1 VSRRP
6 QWLGTGRRPDG
17 PTPTGPDTTRTG
29 RHRSDPPG
37 RGVSDDLAA
46 EARVPRDDAG
56 FAPEITPPTARPGS
70 AGRPRHPAA
79 VVTLSIAAASA
90 AVLPV
95 FLTGAVSVQLGHA
108 VHIRATVI
116 GLLVATFFGTAALTS
131 ASFGALAERAGAL
144 RVIATSAG
152 VTAVAMAAIAAF
164 GQHLPLLFAA
174 LVVAGAANGATQP
187 AVNLYLTRGVS
198 AARQGL
204 AFGIKQ
210 AGIPTATLL
219 SGLAVPLLAIRFGW
233 QAGFAVGAGLVATV
247 ALVAATTTSRG
258 APTSRAT
265 PISRALSADGA
276 TTASGARGRVEPV
289 GPGRVT
295 PLRSGPPSAGG
306 PDGEPVRFASA
317 TPHPPDTGQERPGDE
332 GPDRT
337 TPSARDEGLV
347 APHGTAPVLP
357 GRAAVAVLP
366 LAVLAA
372 GMTFAVS
379 ASNALGTF
387 VVPSAV
393 AHGLA
398 PGLAGLV
405 SALGSTTGLATR
417 VTMGWRADRPVRPG
431 RPGRHPA
438 RGRQLGVVAAML
450 SLGTLGY
457 LALALG
463 GRGLLIPGVVVAYS
477 AGWGFNGLFNLA
489 VVRSHPAT
497 PARATGITQ
506 VGTYLGGMLGPLVFG
521 ILVDHAGYTS
531 AWILAALLAACG
543 ALTMLAGRALLA
555 RRPL

>member
-1 VSRRP
+1 MSRRP
-6 QWLGTGRRPDG
+6 HWLGTGRDPEGPSPARSEATRPERDRG
-17 PTPTGPDTTRTG
+17 ESPG
-29 RHRSDPPG
+29 RHAQGDPAF
-37 RGVSDDLAA
+37 S
-46 EARVPRDDAG
+46 PRDPGD
-56 FAPEITPPTARPGS
+56 EVGS
-70 AGRPRHPAA
+70 AHEVRRSLPPPVSSEHPRHAAA
-79 VVTLSIAAASA
+79 VVSLSIAAASA

-108 VHIRATVI
+108 VHIGATVI

-131 ASFGALAERAGAL
+131 AAFGALAERAGAL
-144 RVIATSAG
+144 RVMATSAG
-152 VTAVAMAAIAAF
+152 VTAVAMAVVAAV
-164 GQHLPLLFAA
+164 GQHLPFLFGA
-174 LVVAGAANGATQP
+174 LVVAGAANGAAQP

-198 AARQGL
+198 AGRQGL

-233 QAGFAVGAGLVATV
+233 QAGFAVGAGLVALV
-247 ALVAATTTSRG
+247 ALVAGTTTSR
-258 APTSRAT
+258 AH
-265 PISRALSADGA
+265 
-276 TTASGARGRVEPV
+276 GRTVAV
-289 GPGRVT
+289 GPGRVSRQRSRPPAT
-295 PLRSGPPSAGG
+295 GDAESESSPLASVPPADVVAHRATHGDGGRSRGSAN
-306 PDGEPVRFASA
+306 PTSPGETS
-317 TPHPPDTGQERPGDE
+317 
-332 GPDRT
+332 PDRG
-337 TPSARDEGLV
+337 AG
-347 APHGTAPVLP
+347 APAEL
-357 GRAAVAVLP
+357 AVAAPLPPARPPVAVFP

-417 VTMGWRADRPVRPG
+417 VTMGWRADRPMRPE

-438 RGRQLGVVAAML
+438 RGRQLGVVATML

-463 GRGLLIPGVVVAYS
+463 GRVLLVPGVVVAYS

-521 ILVDHAGYTS
+521 ILVDHAGYES

-543 ALTMLAGRALLA
+543 ALTMLAGRALLD
-555 RRPL
+555 RRPV

>member
-1 VSRRP
+1 MSRRP
-6 QWLGTGRRPDG
+6 QWLGPGRRPDG
-17 PTPTGPDTTRTG
+17 PPPISPDTSRVG
-29 RHRSDPPG
+29 RHRSDSPG
-37 RGVSDDLAA
+37 RGVGDDLTA
-46 EARVPRDDAG
+46 EARASRHDAG
-56 FAPEITPPTARPGS
+56 PAPEVTLSAARSGS
-70 AGRPRHPAA
+70 TGRPRHPAA

-108 VHIRATVI
+108 VHIGATVI

-144 RVIATSAG
+144 RVMAASAG
-152 VTAVAMAAIAAF
+152 VTAVAMAAIATL
-164 GQHLPLLFAA
+164 GQHLPLLFGA

-187 AVNLYLTRGVS
+187 AVNLYLTLGVS
-198 AARQGL
+198 SARQGL

-247 ALVAATTTSRG
+247 ALVAATTTSA
-258 APTSRAT
+258 APTTSRA
-265 PISRALSADGA
+265 
-276 TTASGARGRVEPV
+276 RGRADALR
-289 GPGRVT
+289 PGRVT
-295 PLRSGPPSAGG
+295 PLRSGSLPAGY
-306 PDGEPVRFASA
+306 PDGKAVRFASA

-332 GPDRT
+332 GPGRT
-337 TPSARDEGLV
+337 TPSARAEGL
-347 APHGTAPVLP
+347 AEPHDTASVLP
-357 GRAAVAVLP
+357 GRATVAVLP

-405 SALGSTTGLATR
+405 SALGSTAGLVTR
-417 VTMGWRADRPVRPG
+417 VTMGWRADRPVRPE

-463 GRGLLIPGVVVAYS
+463 GRGLIVPGVVVAYS

-521 ILVDHAGYTS
+521 ILVDHTGYES